1 MGNSNFAEVDSSHAM
16 LTQPSAA
23 QRERPAPKPS
33 SVEVNFGIQDEYGF
47 ECRLATEVAERFGKE
62 SAVFVEPMQLV
73 LSAVESAS
81 DPRTASAGRHEVRR
95 WLKNHSK

>member
-1 MGNSNFAEVDSSHAM
+1 MA
-16 LTQPSAA
+16 PAA
-23 QRERPAPKPS
+23 ADGVRQLAAWLKVRVGYGVS
-33 SVEVNFGIQDEYGF
+33 YDDEYGF

-62 SAVFVEPMQLV
+62 SAGFVEPMQLV

-95 WLKNHSK
+95 WLRSHAK